1 MSLIA
6 NEPQTL
12 TIKGSTS
19 GTTSDYAGFIMRN
32 MVSGTT
38 VYITGL
44 LETYYGVNNG

>member
-1 MSLIA
+1 
-6 NEPQTL
+6 
-12 TIKGSTS
+12 
-19 GTTSDYAGFIMRN
+19 MRN